1 MKKVNI
7 LLLSVILSAVMFSC
21 EKANS
26 ELVSSNTTSTSGGG
40 GGSTGGGSGSGGSGG
55 GSGTG
60 GGGVV
65 TSPGFS
71 AGFTIAV
78 PDLFNVFENNTV
90 KLVSD
95 GGGITNY
102 YWNLG
107 DGRKSFDKAPVISYP
122 AHGYYTI
129 SLTVKDANGRTE
141 TLSKDLGILC
151 NFGGGTSGN
160 GSH

>member
-26 ELVSSNTTSTSGGG
+26 DLVSSNTTSAPGGSGGT
-40 GGSTGGGSGSGGSGG
+40 SGGSGSGGSGG

-71 AGFTIAV
+71 AGFTIGV

-95 GGGITNY
+95 GGGITSY

-107 DGRKSFDKAPVISYP
+107 DGRKSFEKSPVISYP

-129 SLTVKDANGRTE
+129 SLTVKDANGRSE
-141 TLSKDLGILC
+141 TLTKDLGILC

>member
-7 LLLSVILSAVMFSC
+7 LLLSVILSSVMFSC

-26 ELVSSNTTSTSGGG
+26 DLVSSSTTSA
-40 GGSTGGGSGSGGSGG
+40 SGGSGG
-55 GSGTG
+55 GAIGGGSGSIG
-60 GGGVV
+60 GSGSGSGGGVV

-71 AGFTIAV
+71 AGFTISV
-78 PDLFNVFENNTV
+78 PDIFNIFENNTV
-90 KLVSD
+90 KLISD

-107 DGRKSFDKAPVISYP
+107 DGRKSFEKSPIISY
-122 AHGYYTI
+122 AGHGYYTI
-129 SLTVKDANGRTE
+129 SLTVTDASGKSE
-141 TLSKDLGILC
+141 TLSKDISILC

>member
-1 MKKVNI
+1 MKKINI

-26 ELVSSNTTSTSGGG
+26 DLVSTNTTSASGGSGGG
-40 GGSTGGGSGSGGSGG
+40 GAGGGSGSGGG
-55 GSGTG
+55 GTG
-60 GGGVV
+60 SGGVV
-65 TSPGFS
+65 TTPGFS
-71 AGFTIAV
+71 AGFTIGV

-95 GGGITNY
+95 GGGITSY

-107 DGRKSFDKAPVISYP
+107 DGRKSFEKSPGISYP

-129 SLTVKDANGRTE
+129 SLTVKDANGRSE
-141 TLSKDLGILC
+141 TLTKDLGILC

>member
-1 MKKVNI
+1 MKKINI

-26 ELVSSNTTSTSGGG
+26 DLVSTNTTSASGSSG

-55 GSGTG
+55 VTG

-71 AGFTIAV
+71 AGFTIGV

-95 GGGITNY
+95 GGGITSY

-107 DGRKSFDKAPVISYP
+107 DGRKSFEKSPVISYP